1 MRVVLDLDKLLAQG
15 RITPAQYEEIKA
27 LAEAKAG
34 NLAINILL
42 GFGVWAIAL
51 GALTWLNSAMASIQI
66 GLILTSLGIYLKIR
80 YSRPW
85 GSFAQMLLLVG
96 TLMSAGGIVAFTK
109 GSVGGFL
116 LITALL
122 VVGTILA
129 KSGLLSA
136 LSALS
141 LSATIG
147 AMTAYDHASYYLII
161 QQPSLTIALFAIL
174 GWLSYQLSKRV
185 SEDYEGLGIIFART
199 CLFLVNFGFWIGSLW
214 GDSLG
219 QSRDVW
225 GFGKDAIIS
234 DETFVIAW
242 ALALLGGVIW
252 GIRQHRMWVVNTLT
266 VFGAIHFY
274 TQYFER
280 LGAHPL
286 TLMLGGIIALI
297 IVLGLFRYNR
307 G

>member
-1 MRVVLDLDKLLAQG
+1 
-15 RITPAQYEEIKA
+15 
-27 LAEAKAG
+27 
-34 NLAINILL
+34 L
-42 GFGVWAIAL
+42 GV
-51 GALTWLNSAMASIQI
+51 
-66 GLILTSLGIYLKIR
+66 
-80 YSRPW
+80 
-85 GSFAQMLLLVG
+85 
-96 TLMSAGGIVAFTK
+96 
-109 GSVGGFL
+109 
-116 LITALL
+116 
-122 VVGTILA
+122 
-129 KSGLLSA
+129 
-136 LSALS
+136 
-141 LSATIG
+141 
-147 AMTAYDHASYYLII
+147 
-161 QQPSLTIALFAIL
+161 
-174 GWLSYQLSKRV
+174 
-185 SEDYEGLGIIFART
+185 IFART

-219 QSRDVW
+219 QPRDVW

-242 ALALLGGVIW
+242 ALALIGGVIW

>member
-51 GALTWLNSAMASIQI
+51 GALALLNSAIASIQI

-80 YSRPW
+80 YPRPW
-85 GSFAQMLLLVG
+85 GAFAQMLLLVG
-96 TLMSAGGIVAFTK
+96 TLMSAGGIIVFTK

-122 VVGTILA
+122 LVGTVLA

-185 SEDYEGLGIIFART
+185 SENYKGLGIIFART

-219 QSRDVW
+219 QPRDVW

>member
-15 RITPAQYEEIKA
+15 RITPDQYEEIKA

-34 NLAINILL
+34 NLALNILL

-51 GALTWLNSAMASIQI
+51 GALALLNSAIASIQI

-80 YSRPW
+80 YPRPW

-96 TLMSAGGIVAFTK
+96 TLMSAGGIIAFTK

-122 VVGTILA
+122 VVGTVFA

-219 QSRDVW
+219 QPRDTW
-225 GFGKDAIIS
+225 SFGKDAIIS

-242 ALALLGGVIW
+242 ALTLLGGVMW

>member
-1 MRVVLDLDKLLAQG
+1 
-15 RITPAQYEEIKA
+15 
-27 LAEAKAG
+27 
-34 NLAINILL
+34 
-42 GFGVWAIAL
+42 
-51 GALTWLNSAMASIQI
+51 
-66 GLILTSLGIYLKIR
+66 
-80 YSRPW
+80 
-85 GSFAQMLLLVG
+85 MLLLVG
-96 TLMSAGGIVAFTK
+96 TLMSAGGIVAFTE

-185 SEDYEGLGIIFART
+185 SEDYKGLGIIFART

-219 QSRDVW
+219 QPRDVW

-242 ALALLGGVIW
+242 ALAVSAFVPSNMCCNANVA
-252 GIRQHRMWVVNTLT
+252 HVNCLC
-266 VFGAIHFY
+266 
-274 TQYFER
+274 
-280 LGAHPL
+280 
-286 TLMLGGIIALI
+286 
-297 IVLGLFRYNR
+297 
-307 G
+307 

>member
-34 NLAINILL
+34 NLALNILL

-51 GALTWLNSAMASIQI
+51 GALALLNSAIASIQI

-80 YSRPW
+80 YPRPW
-85 GSFAQMLLLVG
+85 GAFAQMLLLVG
-96 TLMSAGGIVAFTK
+96 TLMSAGGIIAFTQ

-122 VVGTILA
+122 VVGTVLA

-141 LSATIG
+141 LSATVG
-147 AMTAYDHASYYLII
+147 AMTAYDHASYYIII

-199 CLFLVNFGFWIGSLW
+199 CLFLVNFGFWVGSLW

-219 QSRDVW
+219 QPRDVW

-242 ALALLGGVIW
+242 ALALIGGVIW

-280 LGAHPL
+280 FGAHPL